1 MSQQQKGI
9 LFGSIL
15 FLLFIFAVVMCNRN
29 DDSDDFE
36 IPSTQIESS
45 EQNNNE
51 EIVVDNQPQSI
62 TITNDDSLINS
73 NDLSSQQSN
82 LGQWSEIDLQ
92 RANTAVRNHNLSKEE
107 KQIILYTNLARLNGA
122 KFCEL
127 YVSPLANKD
136 PNNSYIKSLV
146 SDLNSIKDLPM
157 LYPNDILFRAAEYHA
172 NDLGKTGKFQHES
185 TDGTSFQKRISSFG
199 YKNPAGENI
208 FAGIEDP
215 LHVVLDLLIDE
226 GIPDVGHR
234 KNILRKAF
242 NSISVARR
250 PHNSDCKFVVVMDFG
265 QE

>member
-9 LFGSIL
+9 LFGAVIL
-15 FLLFIFAVVMCNRN
+15 LVFIFAVVMCNR
-29 DDSDDFE
+29 DDDDE
-36 IPSTQIESS
+36 SIDIINTEQNSTQVIDENNAENATNCNDNKPSIVENIKETNDFSS
-45 EQNNNE
+45 EQ
-51 EIVVDNQPQSI
+51 SHL
-62 TITNDDSLINS
+62 DDWS
-73 NDLSSQQSN
+73 NI
-82 LGQWSEIDLQ
+82 ELQ
-92 RANTAVRNHNLSKEE
+92 RANTAVRSNYLSKEE
-107 KQIILYTNLARLNGA
+107 KLIILYTNLARLDGA
-122 KFCEL
+122 KFCDL
-127 YVSPLANKD
+127 YVSPLSQKD

-146 SDLNSIKDLPM
+146 TDLNSVKDLPM

-172 NDLGKTGKFQHES
+172 NDLGKSGEFQHES

-265 QE
+265 QD

>member
-29 DDSDDFE
+29 DDSDEVE
-36 IPSTQIESS
+36 IPSTQIETSD
-45 EQNNNE
+45 QNNNE
-51 EIVVDNQPQSI
+51 EIVVDNQPPSI
-62 TITNDDSLINS
+62 TISNDDSLIKS

-92 RANTAVRNHNLSKEE
+92 RANTAVRNNNLSKEE
-107 KQIILYTNLARLNGA
+107 KQIILYTNLARLNGT

-157 LYPNDILFRAAEYHA
+157 LYPNEILIKAAKYHA
-172 NDLGKTGKFQHES
+172 TDMS
-185 TDGTSFQKRISSFG
+185 TSEDIGHDSSDGTPFHKRLMKFG
-199 YKNPAGENI
+199 YNKPCAENVAGGRHD
-208 FAGIEDP
+208 A
-215 LHVVLDLLIDE
+215 LSVVLDLLVDE

-234 KNILRKAF
+234 KKILNKNYNAIGVSRNTHPKYVYNF
-242 NSISVARR
+242 
-250 PHNSDCKFVVVMDFG
+250 VMDFG
-265 QE
+265 QD